1 MYFIDTNIFLRFLTR
16 DHKEKA
22 ERCKELLEKAQKGE
36 IKIFTSELVVAEL
49 VWVLQSPK
57 TYNLKPAEIRNLL
70 LPILTLKN
78 LVFPHKN
85 LYPTILELFAEK
97 EVDFIDAYNAVLMFH
112 KNIKNIYSY
121 DPHYNQITG
130 ICRLEP

>member
-16 DHKEKA
+16 DHEEKA
-22 ERCKELLEKAQKGE
+22 ERCKKLLERAQKGE

-57 TYNLKPAEIRNLL
+57 TYNLSPVEIKNLL
-70 LPILTLKN
+70 LPLLTLNNIFFQNKN
-78 LVFPHKN
+78 F
-85 LYPTILELFAEK
+85 YPTILELFVEK
-97 EVDFIDAYNAVLMFH
+97 DVDFIDAYNAVLMGH

-121 DPHYNQITG
+121 DHHFDQISDV
-130 ICRLEP
+130 CRLEP